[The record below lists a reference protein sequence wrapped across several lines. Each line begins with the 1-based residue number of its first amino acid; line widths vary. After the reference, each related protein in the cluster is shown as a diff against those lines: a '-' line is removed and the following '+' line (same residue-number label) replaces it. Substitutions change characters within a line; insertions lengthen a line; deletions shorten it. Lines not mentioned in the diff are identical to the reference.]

1 MNYVNHKKRNICN
14 LSSLQ
19 EANQEEQ
26 AKQTMDDLKL
36 KIDEMRHRMRAN
48 KKLSTDKFSERVN
61 KVQSSLDDIKD
72 EINMMLNTE
81 KSSNSDKKRRKRSI
95 VSESWNHILKKLKRL
110 QVRTGSLMAEMEHA
124 SGDDDVDTTRIE
136 DAAISNFLD
145 ENKEDT
151 VADDTTGN
159 EYHAML

>member
-1 MNYVNHKKRNICN
+1 M
-14 LSSLQ
+14 SSLQ

-36 KIDEMRHRMRAN
+36 KIDEMRHRMRTN
-48 KKLSTDKFSERVN
+48 KKLSNEKFSERVN

-72 EINMMLNTE
+72 EMNMMLNSE
-81 KSSNSDKKRRKRSI
+81 KSSNSNKKRRKRSI
-95 VSESWNHILKKLKRL
+95 VSESWSHILKKLKRL

-136 DAAISNFLD
+136 DAAMSKFLD
-145 ENKEDT
+145 DEKEDS
-151 VADDTTGN
+151 VGDDTIGN
-159 EYHAML
+159 QYTAML